1 MSLAGENLRG
11 FFLAIFISFASPI
24 LFLICKQSS
33 RFVAAFCKVRNN
45 FIPKVASVPK
55 KYYFCTEFQSSK
67 LISYLLTLEIE
78 EIYPPHIY
86 SVRYEGRDENEF
98 DRLFRS
104 WNDVDCV
111 ISFIEGNKDFLKD
124 DIWVKVS
131 EPEDAAKQ
139 VLTEAE
145 DLEKLFETLYENS
158 KRGGYPDYDSYFH
171 YLEGKYKYE
180 LEWIPMKSYGT
191 VRPSLLRL
199 YAIKMDS
206 NVYLITGG
214 GIKLADTIQN
224 SPRLKDYVLQDIDR
238 VRRYLCE
245 QGIFDSDDM
254 NRY

>member
-11 FFLAIFISFASPI
+11 FFSTI
-24 LFLICKQSS
+24 LNCRKRNS
-33 RFVAAFCKVRNN
+33 RFSAFPCKACNN
-45 FIPKVASVPK
+45 FIHKVASVPEK
-55 KYYFCTEFQSSK
+55 CYFCTEFQYSK
-67 LISYLLTLEIE
+67 LISYLLALEIE
-78 EIYPPHIY
+78 EIYSQHIY

-98 DRLFRS
+98 DRLFKL
-104 WNDVDCV
+104 WNDVDYV
-111 ISFIEGNKDFLKD
+111 ISFIERNQDFLKD
-124 DIWVKVS
+124 DVWVNVS

-145 DLEKLFETLYENS
+145 DLEKLFEILYENTE
-158 KRGGYPDYDSYFH
+158 RGELPDYDLHFH

-180 LEWIPMKSYGT
+180 LEWVPMKSYGT
-191 VRPSLLRL
+191 VRPSLLRF

-224 SPRLKDYVLQDIDR
+224 SPELKDCVLQDIDK

-245 QGIFDSDDM
+245 QGILDSNDM
-254 NRY
+254 NDR